1 MQALSTWPSR
11 NESCLLPQLDIGLGS
26 SSNLSTGRGRR
37 KRLYLVN
44 SVFHFRNRSSLL
56 IFNGLDYLSSR
67 TCFRGQNLDLRC
79 DSFNEYSI
87 YTTCNPKRGS
97 LSATRALTC
106 VLEEQAIDNHI
117 VKENSVSF
125 GGLPKESEN
134 ESLDCVQLE
143 EGVEDKILHPGNLD
157 TDADLKGEKT
167 NNEEQK
173 IGVGKNS
180 RVDVQALGLSLQFAR
195 TADDVEELLEDM
207 GELPLQ
213 VYSSVI
219 RGLGK
224 DQRLDAAIALYQW
237 LRRKSDDGNGAIR
250 PNIFIYNGLLGAIKH
265 AEKFDFVDSVLND
278 MTMEGIPS
286 NIITYNTLMAIY
298 IEHGREVEALG
309 LFEELPKKGLIPTP
323 ASYSTALSAYR
334 SLGDGFGAVKFFA
347 EVKDKYK
354 NGEMGKEADGEW
366 EHEFPK
372 FESFTIRICLWV
384 MRQWLLKNE
393 NSCGDVLRLLMEM
406 DKAGLQTGHA
416 EHERLVWT
424 CTHEKHYAV
433 AKELYSRIRERD
445 SDISLS
451 VCNHVIWLMGKAK
464 KWWAALEIYEDLL
477 DRGPKPNNMSYE
489 LIVSHFNI
497 LLTAARRRG
506 IWRWGVRLL
515 NKMEEKG
522 LKPGSKE
529 WNAVLVACSK
539 ASETSAAVQIFKRM
553 VEQGEKPTVI
563 SYGALLS
570 ALEKGKL
577 YDEALQ
583 VWKHMVKVGLK
594 PNLYA
599 YTIMASIYTAQGKFN
614 IVNSIIKEMETVGI
628 EPTVVTFNAI
638 ISGCAKNSLG
648 SAAYEWFQRMKGHN
662 ITPNEVTYEVLIEAL
677 ASDGKPKL
685 VYELYLRA
693 LNEGLNLSSKAY
705 DSVVHCSQIYG
716 ASIDVNG
723 LGPRPPE
730 KKKKVHI
737 RKKMSEFCN
746 LADVPRRSKPFDR
759 KEIYTVYSEVDHK

>member
-1 MQALSTWPSR
+1 MQALSTWPSG
-11 NESCLLPQLDIGLGS
+11 NEYCLLPQLNIGKLGS
-26 SSNLSTGRGRR
+26 SSNLSTKRSRR
-37 KRLYLVN
+37 KRLYLVG
-44 SVFHFRNRSSLL
+44 SVFHVSKPSSL
-56 IFNGLDYLSSR
+56 IIANGLHYLRSR
-67 TCFRGQNLDLRC
+67 AYFRGQNLDFIC
-79 DSFNEYSI
+79 ESFKEFSI
-87 YTTCNPKRGS
+87 YPISNPKGDS
-97 LSATRALTC
+97 PSATRAFAC
-106 VLEEQAIDNHI
+106 VLEEHAIDSHI
-117 VKENSVSF
+117 VKDNSVSL
-125 GGLPKESEN
+125 GTVPEVLE
-134 ESLDCVQLE
+134 E
-143 EGVEDKILHPGNLD
+143 EGVGKFDN
-157 TDADLKGEKT
+157 DADDDDLKGEEM
-167 NNEEQK
+167 NNEEKQK
-173 IGVGKNS
+173 MAGRNS
-180 RVDVQALGLSLQFAR
+180 RVNVQALGLRLHLAR
-195 TADDVEELLEDM
+195 TADDVEELLEDK

-224 DQRLDAAIALYQW
+224 DQKLDAAIALYQW
-237 LRRKSDDGNGAIR
+237 LKRKSYDGYSAMR
-250 PNIFIYNGLLGAIKH
+250 PNIFIYNSLLGAIKQ
-265 AEKFDFVDSVLND
+265 AENFDFVDSVLND
-278 MTMEGIPS
+278 MTMEGISP

-298 IEHGREVEALG
+298 IEHGREVEALS
-309 LFEELPKKGLIPTP
+309 LFEELPKKVLVPTP
-323 ASYSTALSAYR
+323 ASYSTAMSAYR
-334 SLGDGFGAVKFFA
+334 SLEDGFGAIKFFA
-347 EVKDKYK
+347 DVKDKYQK
-354 NGEMGKEADGEW
+354 GGMGKDVDGEW
-366 EHEFPK
+366 ELEFPK
-372 FESFTIRICLWV
+372 FENFTIRICLWV

-393 NSCGDVLRLLMEM
+393 NSCSDVLRLLMEM
-406 DKAGLQTGHA
+406 DKAGLQTSCA
-416 EHERLVWT
+416 DYERLVWV
-424 CTHEKHYAV
+424 CKHEKHYAV

-445 SDISLS
+445 TGISLS

-489 LIVSHFNI
+489 LIVSHFSI
-497 LLTAARRRG
+497 LLTAARKRG

-529 WNAVLVACSK
+529 WNAVLIACSK

-553 VEQGEKPTVI
+553 IENGEKPTVI

-577 YDEALQ
+577 YDEALK

-614 IVNSIIKEMETVGI
+614 IVNSIIKEMVTVGV

-638 ISGCAKNSLG
+638 ISGCAKNNLG
-648 SAAYEWFQRMKGHN
+648 SAAYEWFQRMKSHN

-677 ASDGKPKL
+677 ASDGKPRL

-693 LNEGLNLSSKAY
+693 GNEGLSLSSKAY
-705 DSVVHCSQIYG
+705 DSVVHCAQNYG
-716 ASIDVNG
+716 ASVDVNA

-737 RKKMSEFCN
+737 RNKLSEFCK

-759 KEIYTVYSEVDHK
+759 TEIHTIYSEGGES